1 MIIKKHCYDDSIKP
15 ADFGHIDHRRGGL
28 FADNKKSYIQP
39 KNLSIFIQN
48 IFSVVYAK
56 VYDVAKLVI

>member
-1 MIIKKHCYDDSIKP
+1 
-15 ADFGHIDHRRGGL
+15 L